1 MSGKHLSKRANWQAG
16 ARVTGDKG
24 EKTFLKK
31 LRKALPKHYEIRSQ
45 PILEVIKNKRI
56 RLDGAVTNTKTGKSI
71 FIECK
76 TGTQGGNAHERVYKF
91 ASPKLKRAVRKKYNT
106 ADEPFFLVFAGRT
119 FFGKS
124 FYIERKNKKTGKKT
138 RTLVDPSKY
147 QAEMKVLLE
156 RKNYAIMKPRY
167 ENIAEVAKRIMER
180 I

>member
-16 ARVTGDKG
+16 ARITGDKG

-31 LRKALPKHYEIRSQ
+31 LRKALPEQYEIRSQ
-45 PILEVIKNKRI
+45 PVLEVIKNKKI
-56 RLDGAVTNTKTGKSI
+56 RLDGVVTNTETGKSI

-91 ASPKLKRAVRKKYNT
+91 GLQKLKRAVRKKYNT
-106 ADEPFFLVFAGRT
+106 AVEPFFLVFAGRT